1 MTLDQHKKDALMT
14 LEMSSR
20 TKSNLVQ
27 SELNQFMNKLK
38 QMMAKDDLVICV
50 YKDNKTLK

>member
-50 YKDNKTLK
+50 YKDNKTSR